1 MDWPASAQRLR
12 GMSPTLLRYGK
23 LRFYFYSR
31 EEPRPHVH
39 VSSPDG
45 EAKIWL
51 DPEVS
56 LEWQNGIR
64 PRDLRTAMRVAKE
77 HRDDFTEAW
86 TRYFSG

>member
-1 MDWPASAQRLR
+1 
-12 GMSPTLLRYGK
+12 MST
-23 LRFYFYSR
+23 
-31 EEPRPHVH
+31 
-39 VSSPDG
+39 SPVQTG